1 MWMKIAF
8 GFVVAVFIGLAL
20 SAVTRAKL
28 GSIAGDVA
36 SWVQA
41 IGSIAAIFGAAWLA
55 SEQNRRDV
63 ARRKIDEE
71 KAKYLLEAELAWV
84 SGDVIGILNRFVNAK
99 AGIVD
104 LVAIHDDEV
113 SDLLT
118 RLTWCRQRVG
128 HKGQLSMIGTLR
140 HSLVETV
147 RVVETRG
154 QYNPAVLT
162 DSDIE
167 ILDELRESARQVY
180 NCAMGIMHL
189 PQYAA

>member
-1 MWMKIAF
+1 MGME
-8 GFVVAVFIGLAL
+8 VENL
-20 SAVTRAKL
+20 
-28 GSIAGDVA
+28 A

-41 IGSIAAIFGAAWLA
+41 IGSIAAIFGAAWIA
-55 SEQNRRDV
+55 SEQHRRDV

-71 KAKYLLEAELAWV
+71 KAIYLLGAELAWV
-84 SGDVIGILNRFVNAK
+84 SGDIMRILNRFVKAK
-99 AGIVD
+99 PGIVD
-104 LVAIHDDEV
+104 LVTIHDDEV

-118 RLTWCRQRVG
+118 RLTWCRQRVM
-128 HKGQLSMIGTLR
+128 HKGQLAMIGTLR

-162 DSDIE
+162 DNDIE
-167 ILDELRESARQVY
+167 ILDQLREAATEVY
-180 NCAMGIMHL
+180 NCAVGVSHL